1 MRQLD
6 LNREAYNKV
15 KDDLESRYP
24 NRVALMHDGK
34 VVEIYGD
41 TEAAF
46 GIGCERYGEG
56 KFSTKKIGQGPASL
70 GSAAS
75 HARPVHIT

>member
-6 LNREAYNKV
+6 LNKEAYNKV

-24 NRVALMHDGK
+24 NGVALMHDGE

-41 TEAAF
+41 SEAAF

-56 KFSTKKIGQGPASL
+56 NFSTKKIGQRPESL
-70 GSAAS
+70 GAAAI
-75 HARPVHIT
+75 HARPVRLT